1 MWKNPWAERVKTM
14 DDSVFF
20 GLVHNAVLLLALAL
34 IYDVMIARD
43 TSRFLRPN
51 PLAIGLLIG
60 LLGIILMHNPWHCL
74 PGIFFDSRSVLLS
87 ISGLFFGVVPTL
99 VAMAVTAAWRFFQG
113 GAAGTG
119 VAVIFA
125 SGLLGL
131 AWGRLRRRPLR
142 DLGRWEL
149 YLFGLAVHAVMLLLL
164 LTLPDEVAWTILGR
178 VSLPVLAI
186 NPLLT
191 LLLGLLMVN
200 RLKRE
205 ELEAERLR
213 GAEEILRLNA
223 TLEDRVRARTV
234 ELEAANYELESF
246 AYSVSHD
253 LRAPLRAIDGFTRI
267 LAEAQDSGLDEEGR
281 RLCDL
286 VRDNARRMTAMIDD
300 LLTLSRLGRAAPRS
314 TKVDMTALAEEV
326 FREVTQLAGAE
337 RIDFQL
343 GELPPV
349 QGDPRLLRHLWSNLL
364 ANAVKFSSRRE
375 RACIVVAAEH
385 RGDAVVYRV
394 EDDGAGFDMRYA
406 DKLFETFQRLHG
418 ADEFEGTGVGLAI
431 CRRIVQ
437 RHGGKIW
444 AEGEPGKGATFFFTL
459 GSEAATN
466 GSGALPTARV

>member
-1 MWKNPWAERVKTM
+1 MWKNPWVERVKTM
-14 DDSVFF
+14 EGSVFF

-43 TSRFLRPN
+43 TSRFPRPN
-51 PLAIGLLIG
+51 PLCIGLLIG
-60 LLGIILMHNPWHCL
+60 LLGIVLMHNPWHCL

-131 AWGRLRRRPLR
+131 AWGRLRRQPLR

-164 LTLPDEVAWTILGR
+164 LTLPGEVAWTVLGR

-267 LAEAQDSGLDEEGR
+267 LAEAQGSGLDEEGR

-286 VRDNARRMTAMIDD
+286 VRDNTRRMTAMIDD

-337 RIDFQL
+337 RIDFQ
-343 GELPPV
+343 
-349 QGDPRLLRHLWSNLL
+349 
-364 ANAVKFSSRRE
+364 A
-375 RACIVVAAEH
+375 
-385 RGDAVVYRV
+385 
-394 EDDGAGFDMRYA
+394 
-406 DKLFETFQRLHG
+406 
-418 ADEFEGTGVGLAI
+418 
-431 CRRIVQ
+431 
-437 RHGGKIW
+437 
-444 AEGEPGKGATFFFTL
+444 
-459 GSEAATN
+459 
-466 GSGALPTARV
+466 GSGAIFWPMP

>member
-1 MWKNPWAERVKTM
+1 M
-14 DDSVFF
+14 DGSVFF

-34 IYDVMIARD
+34 IYDVVISRD
-43 TSRFLRPN
+43 ASRA
-51 PLAIGLLIG
+51 PLPERLGIGALIG
-60 LLGIILMHNPWHCL
+60 LLGVVLMLNPWHCL
-74 PGIFFDSRSVLLS
+74 PGIFFDSRSVLLA
-87 ISGLFFGVVPTL
+87 ISGLFFGTVPTL
-99 VAMAVTAAWRFFQG
+99 VAMLVTAAWRLAQG

-119 VAVIFA
+119 TAVIFA

-131 AWGRLRRRPLR
+131 AWGRWRQRPLR
-142 DLGRWEL
+142 DLGWREL
-149 YLFGLAVHAVMLLLL
+149 FLFGLAVHAVMLLLL
-164 LTLPDEVAWTILGR
+164 TLPGEVVWTVLGR

-191 LLLGLLMVN
+191 VLLGLLMVK

-205 ELEAERLR
+205 RIDAERLR
-213 GAEEILRLNA
+213 GAEEIRRLNA
-223 TLEDRVRARTV
+223 GLEDRVRERTA
-234 ELEAANYELESF
+234 ELEAANRELESF

-267 LAEAQDSGLDEEGR
+267 LSEAQGSSLTDEGR
-281 RLCDL
+281 RLCGL
-286 VRDNARRMTAMIDD
+286 VRDNTRRMTAMIDD
-300 LLTLSRLGRAAPRS
+300 LLTLSRLGRASPRS

-343 GELPPV
+343 GELPPA
-349 QGDPRLLRHLWSNLL
+349 QGDPRLLRHLWINLL

-375 RACIVVAAEH
+375 RARIVVAAER

-406 DKLFETFQRLHG
+406 DKLFGVFQRLHG
-418 ADEFEGTGVGLAI
+418 AEEFEGTGVGLAI

-437 RHGGKIW
+437 RHGGSIW
-444 AEGEPGKGATFFFTL
+444 AEGGPGKGATFFFTL
-459 GSEAATN
+459 GSEVATDERGSSPAARTGN
-466 GSGALPTARV
+466 